1 VKRARWPIRTINEAR
16 PAVTYDKQG
25 ALWIAYEESGAT
37 WGKDWSG
44 AATYDNRNGIGL
56 YRDRQIGIAVLKEG
70 KWMEPAQLV
79 AQGLPGPQARRRV
92 NNIPP
97 ATVGPGGET
106 IDRPPAQ
113 NVYTTSPG

>member
-1 VKRARWPIRTINEAR
+1 VKRARVANTDDYEAR

-56 YRDRQIGIAVLKEG
+56 YRDRQIGIACSRRANGWSPLSLLRKG
-70 KWMEPAQLV
+70 CPAPKPDG
-79 AQGLPGPQARRRV
+79 A
-92 NNIPP
+92 
-97 ATVGPGGET
+97 
-106 IDRPPAQ
+106 
-113 NVYTTSPG
+113 